1 MRDISQLHPKVQLL
15 ADALVKNCAAAGIAI
30 KITECARTVAE
41 QDALYAKGRTT
52 PGGKVTNARGSSYSS
67 MHQWRVA
74 FDFCLNMDV
83 DKDGKI
89 SDDIF
94 NNVTGLFNKVGKIG
108 KALGLE
114 WGGDWKSI
122 KDLPH
127 FQLPDWG
134 STTAKLKAT
143 YGTPEKFAAT
153 WTKTPASTV
162 TVPVAA
168 IKTYVV
174 VDYKKSLAVAL
185 GLPETSDAKTI
196 LSRTITLRKGC
207 EGSVVAAVQA
217 YWKSIGLYTGNIDG
231 DWGKQ
236 SDAACYNFQKNILG
250 FKKPDK
256 EFTAKGKSWQKMLG
270 LI

>member
-1 MRDISQLHPKVQLL
+1 MRDISQLHPKAQLL
-15 ADALVKNCAAAGIAI
+15 ADALVKNCAAAGITI

-41 QDALYAKGRTT
+41 QDALYAKGRTV

-94 NNVTGLFNKVGKIG
+94 NNVTGLFNKVGQIG

-153 WTKTPASTV
+153 WAKTPVTV
-162 TVPVAA
+162 KVPVA
-168 IKTYVV
+168 TPVTVV
-174 VDYKKSLAVAL
+174 IPDYKKALAVAL

-207 EGSVVAAVQA
+207 EGKAVAAVQA
-217 YWKSIGLYTGNIDG
+217 YWKSLGLYTGNIDG

-236 SDAACYNFQKNILG
+236 SDAACYNFQHNILG
-250 FKKPDK
+250 FEKPDK
-256 EFTAKGKSWQKMLG
+256 EFTAGGKSWKKMLG